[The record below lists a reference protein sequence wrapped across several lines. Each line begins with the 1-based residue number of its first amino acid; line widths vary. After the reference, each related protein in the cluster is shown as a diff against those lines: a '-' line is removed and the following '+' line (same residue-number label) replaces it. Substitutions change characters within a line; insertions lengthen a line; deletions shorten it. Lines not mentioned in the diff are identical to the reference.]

1 MFGRQKPEP
10 PKRKARS
17 GDLSQVFI
25 PVFKKTQLLQTTMN
39 DSF

>member
-1 MFGRQKPEP
+1 MFSRKKPEP

-25 PVFKKTQLLQTTMN
+25 EVFLKRITNIVDDN